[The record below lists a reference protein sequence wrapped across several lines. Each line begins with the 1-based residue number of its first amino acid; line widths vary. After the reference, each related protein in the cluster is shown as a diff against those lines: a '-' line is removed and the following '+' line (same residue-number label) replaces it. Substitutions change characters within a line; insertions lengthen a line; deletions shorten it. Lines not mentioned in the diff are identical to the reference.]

1 MAFGSVVPDCGGG
14 DSFAVQKT
22 RLHAKL
28 SNAEFINGCCV
39 RSTER
44 TENAGFTVGCVLTNI
59 RRAGEL
65 QYTYL
70 KDADTFAA
78 IAAEIAKNDER
89 DVEIRFLR
97 YDDKSEK
104 MEEVF
109 ARI

>member
-1 MAFGSVVPDCGGG
+1 
-14 DSFAVQKT
+14 
-22 RLHAKL
+22 
-28 SNAEFINGCCV
+28 
-39 RSTER
+39 
-44 TENAGFTVGCVLTNI
+44 
-59 RRAGEL
+59 L